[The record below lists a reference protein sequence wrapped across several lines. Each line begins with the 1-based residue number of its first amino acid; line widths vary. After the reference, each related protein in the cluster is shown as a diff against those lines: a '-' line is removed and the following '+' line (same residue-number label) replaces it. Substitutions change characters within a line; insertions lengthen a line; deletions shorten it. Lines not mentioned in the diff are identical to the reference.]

1 MILWHHIEK
10 KVLVWISE
18 VKEENSKMI
27 KRTQITPDILKITK
41 VIPILYIDSIISEE
55 IFTKITTLRTPAC
68 KNEIYLSKQG

>member
-1 MILWHHIEK
+1 MWHHIEK

-55 IFTKITTLRTPAC
+55 ISTKITTLRTPAC